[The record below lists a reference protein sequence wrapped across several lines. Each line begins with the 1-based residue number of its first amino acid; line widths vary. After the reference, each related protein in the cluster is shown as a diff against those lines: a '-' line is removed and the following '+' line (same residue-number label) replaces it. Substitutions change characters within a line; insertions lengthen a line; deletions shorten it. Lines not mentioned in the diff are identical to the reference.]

1 MHARNENHVMF
12 DASTLALNN
21 TALVFLEGCFTL
33 QELVGRT
40 ALCVE
45 WLIPKLL
52 ILHTYIYIYFFSLQA
67 KHNPEASI
75 QSLCHRMQLG
85 PLICV

>member
-1 MHARNENHVMF
+1 MF

-52 ILHTYIYIYFFSLQA
+52 ILHTYIYIYYFFFFTGQT
-67 KHNPEASI
+67 
-75 QSLCHRMQLG
+75 QS
-85 PLICV
+85 